1 MFKYILRIETLL
13 ASFHEIVYN
22 SFKSA
27 IREEMEG
34 GINMKVLIL
43 YWGSASGSRSSALA
57 MREQIMDNGDD
68 CELLNC
74 YTVASR
80 KIPKKLLAAY
90 QEIEKEEEPSDDG
103 TLIRLQGIA
112 KSTNYHY
119 NFMKAAIKSVV
130 YRHILE
136 GRFDVVVV
144 THILPAEIVTTLKND
159 RQPMP
164 PVVAV
169 ISEYGYA
176 PGWEKTSCDRYVVAD
191 ESLIAVYV
199 KAGIRKGRLMP
210 YGIPVRKDFAKKL
223 NKRAARRRL
232 HINPEGKIFLIM
244 VGSKGVGEADNL
256 LTELIGQCGHDD
268 VIMVLC
274 GSNRK
279 AYCYLQEKYSTE
291 LSVII
296 REYTPHSNLFMD
308 ACDVVFTAP
317 SGLISSEVAVKNVP
331 LIHLRP
337 LTACEVDNAEFFAE
351 RNMSVMKK
359 TIAEKIREAISIA
372 SSPEKAEAMIVSQ
385 QNGINQEA
393 AYDIYCL
400 LKELAEEDRY

>member
-13 ASFHEIVYN
+13 ASFREIVYN

-210 YGIPVRKDFAKKL
+210 YGIPVRKDF
-223 NKRAARRRL
+223 
-232 HINPEGKIFLIM
+232 FLIM

-308 ACDVVFTAP
+308 A
-317 SGLISSEVAVKNVP
+317 
-331 LIHLRP
+331 
-337 LTACEVDNAEFFAE
+337 
-351 RNMSVMKK
+351 
-359 TIAEKIREAISIA
+359 
-372 SSPEKAEAMIVSQ
+372 
-385 QNGINQEA
+385 
-393 AYDIYCL
+393 
-400 LKELAEEDRY
+400 

>member
-1 MFKYILRIETLL
+1 
-13 ASFHEIVYN
+13 
-22 SFKSA
+22 
-27 IREEMEG
+27 
-34 GINMKVLIL
+34 MKVLIL
-43 YWGSASGSRSSALA
+43 YWGSASGSRSTALA
-57 MREQIMDNGDD
+57 VREQIMDNGDD

-80 KIPKKLLAAY
+80 KIPAKLLAAY
-90 QEIEKEEEPSDDG
+90 EELEKEEEPSDG

-112 KSTNYHY
+112 KSTSYHY

-136 GRFDVVVV
+136 GGFDVIMV
-144 THILPAEIVTTLKND
+144 THILPAEIITTLKSD

-176 PGWEKTSCDRYVVAD
+176 PRWEKTNCDRYVVAD
-191 ESLIAVYV
+191 KSLVDVYA
-199 KAGIRKGRLMP
+199 KAGIRKPRLLP
-210 YGIPVRKDFAKKL
+210 YGIPVRKDFSKKL

-232 HINPEGKIFLIM
+232 HLSPDGKFFLIM
-244 VGSKGVGEADNL
+244 VGSKGVGEADSL
-256 LTELIGQCGHDD
+256 LRELIAQCGQDD
-268 VIMVLC
+268 VIVVLC
-274 GSNRK
+274 GNNRK
-279 AYCYLQEKYSTE
+279 AYCYLREKYSSE

-296 REYTPHSNLFMD
+296 REYTPHSSLYMD

-317 SGLISSEVAVKNVP
+317 SGLISTEVVVKNVP

-351 RNMSVMKK
+351 HNMSVKK
-359 TIAEKIREAISIA
+359 NTVAEKIKEALRIA
-372 SSPEKAEAMIVSQ
+372 AAPEKAEIMIKAQ
-385 QNGINQEA
+385 QNSVNVEA
-393 AYDIYCL
+393 AYDILCL

>member
-1 MFKYILRIETLL
+1 
-13 ASFHEIVYN
+13 
-22 SFKSA
+22 
-27 IREEMEG
+27 
-34 GINMKVLIL
+34 MKVLIL

-57 MREQIMDNGDD
+57 MREQIMDNGDE

-80 KIPKKLLAAY
+80 KIPQKLLAAY
-90 QEIEKEEEPSDDG
+90 QELEKEEEPSEDG
-103 TLIRLQGIA
+103 TLIRLQGIG
-112 KSTNYHY
+112 KSANYHY
-119 NFMKAAIKSVV
+119 NFMKAAIKSLI

-136 GRFDVVVV
+136 GGFDVVVV
-144 THILPAEIVTTLKND
+144 THILPAEIITTLKSE

-176 PGWEKTSCDRYVVAD
+176 PGWEKTNCDRYVVAD
-191 ESLIAVYV
+191 ESLIDVYV
-199 KAGIRKGRLMP
+199 KAGIRKGRLLP
-210 YGIPVRKDFAKKL
+210 YGIPVRKDFTKKL

-232 HINPEGKIFLIM
+232 HLNPDGKIFLIM

-256 LTELIGQCGHDD
+256 LKELIAQCGHDD
-268 VIMVLC
+268 LIMVLC

-279 AYCYLQEKYSTE
+279 AYCYLQEKYSTD

-317 SGLISSEVAVKNVP
+317 SGLISTEVAVKQVP

-337 LTACEVDNAEFFAE
+337 LTSCEVDNAEFFAKH
-351 RNMSVMKK
+351 NMSVMKS
-359 TIAEKIREAISIA
+359 TISEKIKEALFVA
-372 SSPEKAEAMIVSQ
+372 ASPEKAEAMMTAQ
-385 QNGINQEA
+385 QSSINPEA
-393 AYDIYCL
+393 AYDIFCL